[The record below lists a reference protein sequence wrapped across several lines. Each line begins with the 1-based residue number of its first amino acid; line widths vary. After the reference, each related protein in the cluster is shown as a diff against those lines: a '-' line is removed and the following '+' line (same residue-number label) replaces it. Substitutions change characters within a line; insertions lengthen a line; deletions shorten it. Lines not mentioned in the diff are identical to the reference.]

1 MPTSPDPGTPAT
13 GTPATGTPA
22 TGAPAP
28 VSAGSVAGP
37 STSVQI
43 LRLAVPAF
51 GALIAEPLFLLAD
64 SAIVGHL
71 GVPELAGVG
80 LAATVLQT
88 VVGLMVF
95 LAYSTTPAV
104 ARLLGA
110 GRRADALAVGRD
122 GLWLA
127 LILGA
132 VLAAAGWLAAG
143 PLLSAMGAGGEV
155 LRFAHEYLVVS
166 MAGIPAMLLVLA
178 AMGVLRG
185 LQDTRT
191 PLVVAGAGF
200 GANILLNVVLVYGLG
215 MSVAGAALGTVLAQ
229 WAMAGVYLV
238 IVVRAARRDGVGLR
252 PDWAGVRMVSRV
264 GSWLMVR
271 TLSLRVAILATVLVA
286 TAQGPVN
293 LAAHQ
298 LAMTLFT
305 FLAFALDALAIAAQA
320 LIGKELGAGNAVAVR
335 ALTRTMTWWGVGFG
349 VVTGL
354 GLWAAA
360 QGVGWL
366 FTNDVRVHQALA
378 AALVVAALGQPLAGY
393 VFVLDGVLIGAGDA
407 RYLALAGLVNLA
419 VYLPVLF
426 WVQAASLG
434 DDPAGL
440 AWLWAAFG
448 LAYMAARGLTLGLR
462 ARTGRWVQVGAGAR
476 PR

>member
-1 MPTSPDPGTPAT
+1 MPKPSRPGTAPPSGGRPAR
-13 GTPATGTPA
+13 TPAARP
-22 TGAPAP
+22 
-28 VSAGSVAGP
+28 SASQP
-37 STSVQI
+37 RQI
-43 LRLAVPAF
+43 LQLAVPAF

-71 GVPELAGVG
+71 GVAELAGVG
-80 LAATVLQT
+80 LAATVFQT

-127 LILGA
+127 LGLGV
-132 VLAAAGWLAAG
+132 VLAGAGAFLAG
-143 PLLSAMGAGGEV
+143 PLLSAMGAHGAV
-155 LRFAHEYLVVS
+155 LGFANDYLLVS
-166 MAGIPAMLLVLA
+166 LAGIPAMLLVLA

-191 PLVVAGAGF
+191 PLLVAGIGF
-200 GANILLNVVLVYGLG
+200 AVNIALNFTLVYVLH

-229 WAMAGVYLV
+229 WGMAAIYLV
-238 IVVRAARRDGVGLR
+238 IVVRAARADAVGLR
-252 PDWAGVRMVSRV
+252 PDWAGIRTVSRV

-271 TLSLRVAILATVLVA
+271 TLSLRLAILATVLVA
-286 TAQGPVN
+286 TAQGPQN

-298 LAMTLFT
+298 LAMTLFS

-320 LIGKELGAGNAVAVR
+320 LIGKELGAGRIAAVR
-335 ALTRTMTWWGVGFG
+335 TLTATMTRWGLGFG
-349 VVTGL
+349 VITGL
-354 GLWAAA
+354 ALWASSG
-360 QGVGWL
+360 GVGWL
-366 FTNDVRVHQALA
+366 FTNDAGVHRTLA
-378 AALVVAALGQPLAGY
+378 AALLVMAIGQPVAGY

-419 VYLPVLF
+419 VYLPLLF
-426 WVQAASLG
+426 WVSA
-434 DDPAGL
+434 AGL
-440 AWLWAAFG
+440 GSGPAAMAWLWAAFSLG
-448 LAYMAARGLTLGLR
+448 YMAARALTLGLR
-462 ARTGRWVQVGAGAR
+462 ARTDRWMRVGI
-476 PR
+476 PD